1 MTAVLLSSGP
11 GDDIQ
16 ASATVI
22 IQFFDSSDTFPRLSV
37 LPQLVLTEA
46 GRQAGWL
53 NCLAHFH
60 FFFSSGRS
68 VDSWEMM
75 STSPHPTAK
84 KIWAG
89 LSLLLLRCP
98 DLYEEVYFSVKKT
111 KQNRKVKNLCDFGR
125 ISHWSV
131 FQLSD
136 CINIIIHP
144 RM

>member
-37 LPQLVLTEA
+37 LLQLVLTEA
-46 GRQAGWL
+46 GRQAGWTAWL
-53 NCLAHFH
+53 T
-60 FFFSSGRS
+60 
-68 VDSWEMM
+68 
-75 STSPHPTAK
+75 STSSSQAAVVLIAGKWCPRRPHPTAK

-98 DLYEEVYFSVKKT
+98 DLYEEVYFSVKK
-111 KQNRKVKNLCDFGR
+111 KQNKTERSKICVILGE
-125 ISHWSV
+125 
-131 FQLSD
+131 
-136 CINIIIHP
+136 
-144 RM
+144 